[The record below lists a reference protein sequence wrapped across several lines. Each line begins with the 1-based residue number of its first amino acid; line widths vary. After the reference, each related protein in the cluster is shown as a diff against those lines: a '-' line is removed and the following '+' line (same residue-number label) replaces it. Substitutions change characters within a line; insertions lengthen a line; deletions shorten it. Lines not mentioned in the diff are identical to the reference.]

1 MVIASP
7 RPCRALAIG
16 AMAIAL
22 CSSPTFADTLPEA
35 MAAALRHYPPILAEG
50 ARKEAARIGIDVARS
65 GYHPRVTASGDI
77 GAASGN
83 RGLAAGGGGS
93 TLGDPGS
100 PFGTDWTS
108 RWGYALQAEQP
119 LYDGFRTRSAVAEA
133 QAGAEG
139 AGAQVRL
146 TEQVVLLET
155 VAVYADLLRDRDV
168 EALRTRDVAALAEH
182 VKSAV
187 ARAERGEASVTDVA
201 QARARHAQAIAD
213 LITTRASAEVRA
225 AEYVRV
231 IGRAPGKLS
240 RPNPPG
246 AMLPRSRDAS
256 VASAIAKHPMAA
268 TVVFKEEASRHAV
281 ERQRADGL
289 PQVKLRGGIEGD
301 RALSGAS
308 PGRDSASIALRVTVP
323 LYDGGESD
331 ARVRQAQQVNRGLAE
346 DARGVR
352 DRLQAGA
359 VTAWTGLAAA
369 RERIAVER
377 NALAEVRRALE
388 GVREEIRLGQRS
400 IIDGLDAQ
408 REVVTGEVRV
418 ATGARELLVAHYA
431 LLSAAGVLSYDAIVA
446 ETAPQ
451 PAGATKGWG
460 GTTVE
465 KAEPKRGGCHSEPC
479 APRRARQ

>member
-1 MVIASP
+1 MIASL
-7 RPCRALAIG
+7 RPCRAWAIG
-16 AMAIAL
+16 AIAIAY
-22 CSSPTFADTLPEA
+22 CSASAVADTLPEA
-35 MAAALRHYPPILAEG
+35 MAAALRHYPPILAEA
-50 ARKEAARIGIDVARS
+50 ARNAAARIGIDVARS
-65 GYHPRVTASGDI
+65 GYYPRVTASGDV

-83 RGLAAGGGGS
+83 RGLAAGNGTS
-93 TLGDPGS
+93 TLTDPVS

-119 LYDGFRTRSAVAEA
+119 LFDGFRTRSAVAEA

-146 TEQVVLLET
+146 TEQIVLLEAVT
-155 VAVYADLLRDRDV
+155 VYADLLRDRDV
-168 EALRTRDVAALAEH
+168 EALRTRDVATLANH
-182 VKSAV
+182 VKA
-187 ARAERGEASVTDVA
+187 ADERAQRGEASLTDVA

-213 LITTRASAEVRA
+213 LITARASAEVRA

-231 IGRAPGKLS
+231 IGRAPGNLS
-240 RPNPPG
+240 RPNPPN
-246 AMLPRSRDAS
+246 ALLPRSRDAS

-281 ERQRADGL
+281 DRQRADGL

-301 RALSGAS
+301 RALSGAE
-308 PGRDSASIALRVTVP
+308 PGRDSASISLRMTVP
-323 LYDGGESD
+323 LYDGGETN
-331 ARVRQAQQVNRGLAE
+331 ARVRQAQEINRGLAE

-359 VTAWTGLAAA
+359 VAAWTGLIAA

-377 NALAEVRRALE
+377 NALAESRRAVE

-408 REVVTGEVRV
+408 RELVNGEVRV

-431 LLSAAGVLSYDAIVA
+431 LLSAAGLLSYDAIIA
-446 ETAPQ
+446 ETVPQ
-451 PAGATKGWG
+451 FAGATRGWDA
-460 GTTVE
+460 TLVE
-465 KAEPKRGGCHSEPC
+465 KAEPNRGGCQSGAC
-479 APRRARQ
+479 ARQAQP